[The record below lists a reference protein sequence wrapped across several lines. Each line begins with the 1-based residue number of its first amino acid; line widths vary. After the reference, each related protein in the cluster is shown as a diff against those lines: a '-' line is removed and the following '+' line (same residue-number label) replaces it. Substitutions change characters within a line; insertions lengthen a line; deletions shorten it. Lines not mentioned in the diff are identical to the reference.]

1 MQVVLTHVTIKSS
14 HRRSTSVVLRW
25 NVKPG
30 FAAKIMRILWKE
42 LRSIDE
48 ADKDFRVLF
57 PQKSLQDVR
66 RSVRIVVID
75 DKDFS
80 PLQNLQQHQFS
91 ITHLRDLSTIDTIRD
106 YPVVLVDLQG
116 VGRELNPRQQ
126 GAHLIREIKANFP
139 EKYVIA
145 YTGGA
150 APDLL
155 VPSIEVADRFTQKDT
170 SIEDWCELLDEGTLA
185 VIHPAVVWRKNRT
198 RLLDKGV
205 TPFQL
210 ACLEDTLVRS
220 LLANPSAISTNLE
233 LMSAKLKLSSDI
245 RTIVNSM
252 ISNALFSLIV

>member
-1 MQVVLTHVTIKSS
+1 MKVLWNDLKSIEQV
-14 HRRSTSVVLRW
+14 
-25 NVKPG
+25 
-30 FAAKIMRILWKE
+30 
-42 LRSIDE
+42 
-48 ADKDFRVLF
+48 DKDLQLLF
-57 PQKSLQDVR
+57 PQRSLQDIR
-66 RSVRIVVID
+66 RSVRIAVID

-80 PLQNLQQHQFS
+80 PLQNLQQHQFN

-155 VPSIEVADRFTQKDT
+155 VPSVQAADRFTQKDT
-170 SIEDWCELLDEGTLA
+170 SIEVWCELLDEGTLA
-185 VIHPAVVWRKNRT
+185 VLHPAAVWRKNRS
-198 RLLDKGV
+198 RLLDMGI

-210 ACLEDTLVRS
+210 ACLEDTLVRA
-220 LLANPSAISTNLE
+220 LLADPSTIGKSLDAKTSELNL
-233 LMSAKLKLSSDI
+233 SPDV
-245 RTIVNSM
+245 RTI
-252 ISNALFSLIV
+252 ISSLIASALFSLIV

>member
-1 MQVVLTHVTIKSS
+1 
-14 HRRSTSVVLRW
+14 
-25 NVKPG
+25 
-30 FAAKIMRILWKE
+30 MRVIWKE
-42 LRSIDE
+42 LKSIE
-48 ADKDFRVLF
+48 EVDKDLQLLF
-57 PQKSLQDVR
+57 PKKNLQEVR

-80 PLQNLQQHQFS
+80 PLQSLQKHQFN
-91 ITHLRDLSTIDTIRD
+91 IAHLRDLSTIDTVRD

-126 GAHLIREIKANFP
+126 GAHLIREIKAHFP

-155 VPSIEVADRFTQKDT
+155 VPSVETADKFTQKDT

-185 VIHPAVVWRKNRT
+185 VIHPAVVWRKNRS

-220 LLANPSAISTNLE
+220 LLADPSTVPQSLQLKSARLNL
-233 LMSAKLKLSSDI
+233 SPDI
-245 RTIVNSM
+245 RAIVGSLV
-252 ISNALFSLIV
+252 SNALFALIA

>member
-1 MQVVLTHVTIKSS
+1 
-14 HRRSTSVVLRW
+14 
-25 NVKPG
+25 
-30 FAAKIMRILWKE
+30 MRVLWKE

-48 ADKDFRVLF
+48 VDKDLQLLF
-57 PQKSLQDVR
+57 PKKSLQDIR

-75 DKDFS
+75 DKSFS

-91 ITHLRDLSTIDTIRD
+91 ITHLRDLSTIDTVRD
-106 YPVVLVDLQG
+106 YHVALIDLQG
-116 VGRELNPRQQ
+116 VGRDLNPTQQ

-155 VPSIEVADRFTQKDT
+155 VPSIEVADKFTQKDT
-170 SIEDWCELLDEGTLA
+170 SIEDWCELLDEGTQA
-185 VIHPAVVWRKNRT
+185 VIHPAVVWRKNRA

-210 ACLEDTLVRS
+210 ACLEDSLVCS
-220 LLANPSAISTNLE
+220 LLTDPATISQSLDIKAAELNL
-233 LMSAKLKLSSDI
+233 SPDI
-245 RTIVNSM
+245 RTIVASM
-252 ISNALFSLIV
+252 IANALFTLIS